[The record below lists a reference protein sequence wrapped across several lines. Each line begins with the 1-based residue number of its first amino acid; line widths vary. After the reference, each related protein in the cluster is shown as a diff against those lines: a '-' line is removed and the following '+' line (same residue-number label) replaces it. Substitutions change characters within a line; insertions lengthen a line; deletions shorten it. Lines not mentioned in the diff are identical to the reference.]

1 MTINDLELEEHHR
14 IIRRLD
20 VDLDRLLRDRQI
32 GSLEDAYWIIARAAT
47 AARRRLRKLANE
59 RV

>member
-14 IIRRLD
+14 IVRRLEG
-20 VDLDRLLRDRQI
+20 DLDRLLRDGQF
-32 GSLEDAYWIIARAAT
+32 GSLEDAYTIIENQARL
-47 AARRRLRKLANE
+47 ARRRLRRLARE